1 MTAHPTTDPARA
13 GEPTAEEL
21 LTIDELAARTGTT
34 VRTVRFYASQ
44 GLLPA
49 PLRRGRIAYYGP
61 AHRMR
66 LDFVRELQ
74 DYGYTLAGIER
85 YLSRIPHDVSPGDLA
100 LHRAMLA
107 PWAPERA
114 ETVDRAGLQL
124 RAGRPLDEAA
134 LEFLASIGTL
144 EITGAGSYRTTP
156 SLLAMGIELIDMPV
170 PRSVLQQAAEVIF
183 GHATAAAEGLS
194 EVFRSGIWEPYRR
207 GELAKVDQDQLAAV
221 VARLRPMAVQSLVT
235 AFERAAD
242 RAIRQ
247 PVAGD

>member
-1 MTAHPTTDPARA
+1 MQA
-13 GEPTAEEL
+13 AEEL

-44 GLLPA
+44 GLLPV

-66 LDFVRELQ
+66 LEFVRELQ

-100 LHRAMLA
+100 LHRALLA
-107 PWAPERA
+107 PWAPERS
-114 ETVDRAGLQL
+114 ETLDRTALQT
-124 RAGRPLDEAA
+124 RAGRTLDDDA
-134 LEFLASIGTL
+134 LDFLVAIGTVEVL
-144 EITGAGSYRTTP
+144 ADGSYRTTA

-170 PRSVLQQAAEVIF
+170 PSEVLRLAAQVI
-183 GHATAAAEGLS
+183 HSAATAAADELS
-194 EVFRSGIWEPYRR
+194 EVFRTGIWEPYRR
-207 GELAKVDQDQLAAV
+207 GDLVKVDQDQLAAV
-221 VARLRPMAVQSLVT
+221 ISRLRPMAVQSLVT

-242 RAIRQ
+242 KAIRQ
-247 PVAGD
+247 PVERA